1 MKNSVIRARID
12 AGLKAQASAI
22 LASCGLEASD
32 AIRLFLQQ
40 VVLHGGIPFPIL
52 SHGKV
57 HVASSARLR
66 KVKRAAQER
75 DRAIA
80 ANEDLSSGKMLL
92 IRPDEARGAVIK
104 WPSADE
110 GDT

>member
-1 MKNSVIRARID
+1 MKDSVIRARID

-22 LASCGLEASD
+22 LASCGLEPSD

-52 SHGKV
+52 SQKV
-57 HVASSARLR
+57 NVVASARLR
-66 KVKRAAQER
+66 KMKRVAQAR

-104 WPSADE
+104 WPSAKLSV
-110 GDT
+110 

>member
-1 MKNSVIRARID
+1 MKDSVIRARIEV
-12 AGLKAQASAI
+12 GLKEQASAV
-22 LASCGLEASD
+22 LASCGLEPSD

-40 VVLHGGIPFPIL
+40 VVLRGGIPFRIL
-52 SHGKV
+52 SHSKV

-66 KVKRAAQER
+66 KMKRASQQR

-104 WPSADE
+104 WPSAKLSA
-110 GDT
+110 